1 LPAAIDDFPDS
12 ATDCEQIMASTTPES
27 RLVSPPSPVP
37 NPHRLPT
44 PDDRPSADVVIY
56 DGHCRICTAQ
66 IKKLMW
72 WDCQGK
78 LSYLSLHDP
87 EVARRYPDLRHDQ
100 LMQEMVIVDRH
111 GKRHPGAEAIR
122 YLSRRLRWLAPI
134 LHVPLSLP
142 LWRWLYRQVAKRRY
156 KFGKTMDCDGG
167 TCHLHQR

>member
-1 LPAAIDDFPDS
+1 MPSATPDS
-12 ATDCEQIMASTTPES
+12 RVPG
-27 RLVSPPSPVP
+27 PPSTSSGQAQPPVP
-37 NPHRLPT
+37 NPQSTRLPT
-44 PDDRPSADVVIY
+44 PAERPDADVVIY

-66 IKKLMW
+66 IKKLLW

-87 EVARRYPDLRHDQ
+87 EVARRYPDLTHEQ

-111 GKRHPGAEAIR
+111 GKRHPGAEAVR
-122 YLSRRLRWLAPI
+122 YLTRRLRRLWWLAPI
-134 LHVPLSLP
+134 LHIPLSLP

-156 KFGKTMDCDGG
+156 KFGKTAECDGG